1 MELNSRLALT
11 KQWYEEVLSLVSL
24 DDLNSEAYP
33 TDESRLVLKGLVFKL
48 VRELGILDRHY
59 GIRNSAH
66 LIPNQN
72 VADKERPLPT
82 PSSHSQICRDAV
94 LHQIPM
100 TAFTYKR
107 PFAEPKGCIGERQQ
121 PATTSHSS
129 SLAYTVTNDTYRPSF
144 GRSNR
149 P

>member
-24 DDLNSEAYP
+24 DDPNSGAYP
-33 TDESRLVLKGLVFKL
+33 TDESRLVLKELVFKL
-48 VRELGILDRHY
+48 VRELGVLDRHY

-82 PSSHSQICRDAV
+82 LCR
-94 LHQIPM
+94 
-100 TAFTYKR
+100 
-107 PFAEPKGCIGERQQ
+107 
-121 PATTSHSS
+121 
-129 SLAYTVTNDTYRPSF
+129 
-144 GRSNR
+144 RSR
-149 P
+149 IS